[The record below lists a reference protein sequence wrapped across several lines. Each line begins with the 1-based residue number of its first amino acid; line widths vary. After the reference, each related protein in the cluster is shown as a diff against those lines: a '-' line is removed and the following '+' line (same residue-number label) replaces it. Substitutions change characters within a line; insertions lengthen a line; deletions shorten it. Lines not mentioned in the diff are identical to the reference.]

1 MTRVKKILFLTDNFP
16 PEVNAPASRTYEHT
30 KEWVKKGYEVTVI
43 TCAPNFPKGELFS
56 GYKNRIS
63 HSSNVDGIKVIRVWS
78 FIRPN
83 KGFVLRVF
91 DFASFALSSFL
102 RGLFIKTDI
111 IIATSPQFFT
121 ATSGWALSLFK
132 RKPWVMEVRDIWPE
146 AIATLGQ
153 LREGSYLYKFL
164 EKVELALYASAEKI
178 IVVTDSFRENLISRK
193 VEPRKVFVH
202 KNGVVLDNFNPSY
215 RDESIFNEFPQLRD
229 KKIIAYI
236 GTHGLAHGLTFILRS
251 IPSLIEVNSKLHFL
265 FIGEGAEKVKLIEM
279 AETLKIK
286 NVTFLP
292 FVKKNEIVRYL
303 SVIDISLVN
312 LIKSDTYKAVIPSKI
327 FEAAAMQKPI
337 LLGLEGE
344 AKEII
349 EKYNAGL
356 CFEPENQIDFIQKCQ
371 RILKDENYNIFQDG
385 CNILAKDFNR
395 KTIALQMLQDI
406 CD

>member
-1 MTRVKKILFLTDNFP
+1 VTRVKKILFLTDNFP

>member
-1 MTRVKKILFLTDNFP
+1 VTRVKKILFLTDNFP

-395 KTIALQMLQDI
+395 KTIALQMLHEV